1 MPCILTSQLLSAST
15 SSKVVFKNRS
25 RPTVGRKICQV
36 CATQILNMCAALI
49 IWTIGISSATHWPQS
64 QDICALCS
72 EFWYFTS
79 LQKNLIM
86 ILSQH
91 GKPLLHIQDLFKVDI
106 YQLCF
111 QTCSP
116 KDAGG
121 VGVHSV
127 DHVLLAHPLLLPS
140 PPFQLAKKPTLS

>member
-1 MPCILTSQLLSAST
+1 MGCCTPCILTSQVDPVQSRLQEQVQANCRKKNLSS
-15 SSKVVFKNRS
+15 
-25 RPTVGRKICQV
+25 
-36 CATQILNMCAALI
+36 CATQLLNMCAALI
-49 IWTIGISSATHWPQS
+49 SWTIGISCAPYRPQS

-72 EFWYFTS
+72 DIWSFTS
-79 LQKNLIM
+79 LQTDLIM

-121 VGVHSV
+121 VGVHGI